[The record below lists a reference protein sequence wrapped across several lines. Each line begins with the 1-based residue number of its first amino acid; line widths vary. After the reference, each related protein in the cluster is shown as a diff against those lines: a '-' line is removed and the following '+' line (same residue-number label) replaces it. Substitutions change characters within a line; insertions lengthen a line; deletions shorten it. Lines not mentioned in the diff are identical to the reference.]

1 MREARKQ
8 LIEVFQAV
16 LPMVGLILILEL
28 TCLSLPIMSIFRF
41 LIGTLLVII
50 GMFLFLFGAK
60 ISLLSMGEAIGA
72 QLPQKMSFPLILI
85 VSGIIGFIVTMAEP
99 DVRVLAYQ
107 VDLASKGEINKLI
120 LIVTVAL
127 GVGISVSLAML
138 RIILG
143 IKMSIV
149 MLMGYTVVLILS
161 FFVPRQFV
169 PVAFDAGGVT
179 TGPITV
185 PFIVA
190 LGLGLV
196 SVLGGKSA
204 LKDGFGLIGIAS
216 IGPIISVMLLGII
229 FR

>member
-1 MREARKQ
+1 M
-8 LIEVFQAV
+8 LEVLQAV
-16 LPMVGLILILEL
+16 LPMVVLILILEF
-28 TCLSLPIMSIFRF
+28 TWLSLPIVSLLRF
-41 LIGTLLVII
+41 LIGVLLVII
-50 GMFLFLFGAK
+50 GMFLFLYGAK
-60 ISLLSMGEAIGA
+60 ISLLLMGEAIGA
-72 QLPQKMSFPLILI
+72 QLPQKMSFSLILI
-85 VSGIIGFIVTMAEP
+85 VSCIMGFVVTMAEP

-107 VDLASKGEINKLI
+107 VDLASRGEINRLI
-120 LIVTVAL
+120 LIIAVAL

-138 RIILG
+138 RIFLG
-143 IKMSIV
+143 IKMAVI
-149 MLMGYTVVLILS
+149 LIIGYTVVLVLS

-185 PFIVA
+185 PFILA

-204 LKDGFGLIGIAS
+204 LRDGFGLIGIAS

>member
-1 MREARKQ
+1 MKEARKQ

-149 MLMGYTVVLILS
+149 MLIGYTVVLILS

>member
-149 MLMGYTVVLILS
+149 MLIGYTVVLILS

>member
-1 MREARKQ
+1 MKEARKQ
-8 LIEVFQAV
+8 LLEVLQAV
-16 LPMVGLILILEL
+16 LLMVVLLLILEF
-28 TCLSLPIMSIFRF
+28 TWLSLPIVSLLRF
-41 LIGTLLVII
+41 LIGVLLVII
-50 GMFLFLFGAK
+50 GMFLFLYGAK
-60 ISLLSMGEAIGA
+60 ISLLLMGEAIGA
-72 QLPQKMSFPLILI
+72 QLPQKMSFSLILI
-85 VSGIIGFIVTMAEP
+85 VSCIIGLVVTMA

-107 VDLASKGEINKLI
+107 VDLASRGEINRLI
-120 LIVTVAL
+120 LIIAVAL
-127 GVGISVSLAML
+127 GVGISVSSATL
-138 RIILG
+138 RIFLG
-143 IKMSIV
+143 IKMAVVLII
-149 MLMGYTVVLILS
+149 GYTVVLVLS

-185 PFIVA
+185 PFILA